1 MRAARGSYKRGVDA
15 ELAARGIVD
24 LPRSAGFVLALLD
37 AGSESVE
44 EIVRGLGVTKQ
55 AFSQLIDALV
65 TRGYVL
71 RGQHPQDRRRI
82 VVQLSDRGRIAA
94 TAVATGAKA
103 IDDRLRQEL
112 TAAELRGLRKGL
124 AVLGEI
130 KESFGEHR

>member
-1 MRAARGSYKRGVDA
+1 
-15 ELAARGIVD
+15 
-24 LPRSAGFVLALLD
+24 
-37 AGSESVE
+37 
-44 EIVRGLGVTKQ
+44 VTKQ